1 MRGVVAPA
9 GLPDDVADALRA
21 AFEKAAQDPDF
32 LKAMADTANPV
43 SMVTGEEFREL
54 TDGLYDLAKET
65 WETTPWN

>member
-1 MRGVVAPA
+1 
-9 GLPDDVADALRA
+9 LRA